1 MAQNLKINILAKDKT
16 KQAFNGIRGRLQKL
30 KDSVI
35 SVKGALV
42 GIGAGI
48 VIKQFVDV
56 GRTVE
61 DLQVRLKQLFG
72 STQEGAKAFDV
83 MANFAAKVPFSLEQ
97 IQAASG
103 NLAVVAGDADRLAK
117 ILEITGNVAAVTG
130 LDFQTTG
137 EQIQRSFSA
146 GIASA
151 DIFRER
157 GVRDMLGFSAGATVS
172 AEETIKA
179 FEKVFGKGGKF
190 GNATDELANTF
201 TGTLSMLSD
210 SVFKF
215 QKRVAD
221 ADFFASLKKE
231 FKDLDDFIKQNEA
244 TFNDIADAIG
254 ATLTGAIKLLS
265 GSIKAIAVAVDSV
278 TTAYDF
284 LINTVNK
291 IPFVQ
296 IQHITKA
303 QRQLLRELMD
313 YEDNIMRI
321 ERLKKE
327 ELKATIKTTLAN
339 KENTKEAKKVFHIF
353 ESHHKLV
360 KAVENAEKRR
370 TDRLIGSSRN
380 IFDEQQKLIV
390 KTKEELSTRDK
401 IVKKIK
407 DQNKEF
413 DLSNEI
419 FEGINNGVKSVSRG
433 LAESLVLGKN
443 IVKTFKEFAQNLL
456 VEIIAKT
463 IERIALLGI
472 EKLLSEKLF
481 KKEAEK
487 ENAIRKQNTALKQQ
501 IALQLFL
508 AAIGGGGGGGIPFFN
523 KGGSVSKNK
532 PVVVGDSASGRGG
545 ELFVPNSSGQI
556 IPNSRLGSMGGGV
569 NVNFNINTVDAS
581 GFEELLVRSR
591 GTITQL
597 INNAVNEKGRSSI
610 I

>member
-16 KQAFNGIRGRLQKL
+16 KQAFNGIRGRLQRL

-103 NLAVVAGDADRLAK
+103 NLAVVAGDADRLSK

-265 GSIKAIAVAVDSV
+265 GAIKGIAVAVDSV

-291 IPFVQ
+291 IPFVE

-370 TDRLIGSSRN
+370 TDRLIGANRN

-443 IVKTFKEFAQNLL
+443 IVKTFKDFAQNLL

-472 EKLLSEKLF
+472 EKLLSETLF

-508 AAIGGGGGGGIPFFN
+508 AAIGGGGGGIPFFN

-556 IPNSRLGSMGGGV
+556 IPNSRLGSGGGV
-569 NVNFNINTVDAS
+569 NVNFNINAVDAS
-581 GFEELLVRSR
+581 GFEDLLVRSR

>member
-1 MAQNLKINILAKDKT
+1 MAQNLKINILAQDKT
-16 KQAFNGIRGRLQKL
+16 RQAFNGIKGKL
-30 KDSVI
+30 AGLTSAVF
-35 SVKGALV
+35 SLRGALA
-42 GIGAGI
+42 GIGAGL
-48 VIKQFVDV
+48 VVKSFVST
-56 GRTVE
+56 GRSIE
-61 DLQVRLKQLFG
+61 DLNVRLKQLFG

-103 NLAVVAGDADRLAK
+103 NLAVVAGDADRLSK

-172 AEETIKA
+172 AEETIAA
-179 FEKVFGKGGKF
+179 FERVFGKGGKF

-221 ADFFASLKKE
+221 AEFFSALKKE
-231 FKDLDDFIKQNEA
+231 FKDLDTFIKENEA

-254 ATLTGAIKLLS
+254 FVLTGALKLLS
-265 GSIKAIAVAVDSV
+265 TGIKALAKAVDAV
-278 TTAYDF
+278 TIAYEH
-284 LINTVNK
+284 LISAVN
-291 IPFVQ
+291 FVLPKQLEIQ
-296 IQHITKA
+296 I
-303 QRQLLRELMD
+303 
-313 YEDNIMRI
+313 
-321 ERLKKE
+321 
-327 ELKATIKTTLAN
+327 
-339 KENTKEAKKVFHIF
+339 
-353 ESHHKLV
+353 
-360 KAVENAEKRR
+360 
-370 TDRLIGSSRN
+370 
-380 IFDEQQKLIV
+380 
-390 KTKEELSTRDK
+390 KTKEQRELERQIGEIEKERFLRLKGILQEQNKITKSLNAQKESIVDIKKVEEAIAKAKEKERTKELFILSEINKKRLKFHELETEGVKQFGKQRD
-401 IVKKIK
+401 ILGQVGEKIK
-407 DQNKEF
+407 ENNESF
-413 DLSNEI
+413 SLSNEI
-419 FEGINNGVKSVSRG
+419 FNSITSFTSSFSRS
-433 LAESLVLGKN
+433 LAEAIVLGKSIN
-443 IVKTFKEFAQNLL
+443 KSFKELAQGLL
-456 VEIIAKT
+456 IDILAKT

-472 EKLLSEKLF
+472 EKLITKFLFDKEKD
-481 KKEAEK
+481 KVSAIKNQNKELEK
-487 ENAIRKQNTALKQQ
+487 Q
-501 IALQLFL
+501 IALQAVLFAL
-508 AAIGGGGGGGIPFFN
+508 GGGGGSGGFKLFN
-523 KGGSVSKNK
+523 KGGSVRKNQ
-532 PVVVGDSASGRGG
+532 PVIVGDSASGKGG

>member
-16 KQAFNGIRGRLQKL
+16 KQAFNGIRGRLQRL

-265 GSIKAIAVAVDSV
+265 GAIKGIAVAVDSV

-291 IPFVQ
+291 IPFVE

-370 TDRLIGSSRN
+370 TDRLIGANRN

-443 IVKTFKEFAQNLL
+443 IVKTFKDFAQNLL

-472 EKLLSEKLF
+472 EKLLSETLF

-508 AAIGGGGGGGIPFFN
+508 AAIGGGGGGIPFFN

-556 IPNSRLGSMGGGV
+556 IPNSRLGSGGGV
-569 NVNFNINTVDAS
+569 NVNFNINAVDAS
-581 GFEELLVRSR
+581 GFEDLLVRSR